1 MKFKGYRQ
9 YTKERIQSN
18 YSKDDPRSQK
28 RMEVQTKEIKEMI
41 NKEIKD
47 LKERQKEMNDT
58 IIENC
63 KCIISN
69 Q

>member
-1 MKFKGYRQ
+1 
-9 YTKERIQSN
+9 
-18 YSKDDPRSQK
+18 
-28 RMEVQTKEIKEMI
+28 MEVQTKEIKEMI

-58 IIENC
+58 IIENF
-63 KCIISN
+63 KCIIRN